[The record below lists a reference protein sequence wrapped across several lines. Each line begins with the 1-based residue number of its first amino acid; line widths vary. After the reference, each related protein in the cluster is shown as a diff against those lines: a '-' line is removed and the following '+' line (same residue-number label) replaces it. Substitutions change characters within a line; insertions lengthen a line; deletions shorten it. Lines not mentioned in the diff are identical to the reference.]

1 MNLRNKFPISLLC
14 TIANIDKSN
23 FYKWLKSY
31 SPDDYTDFD
40 NCLKYVFQISD
51 KTYGYRRM
59 HLSMNS
65 LGFNKNEKFI
75 RYMMKKLN
83 LKCEIRQKKTKYQK
97 PDNENNGKCI
107 NYLNQQFYPS
117 KPNRYY
123 SVDITCLKSKAG
135 MVYLNVIIDLF
146 GKIPVVYLSSY
157 SCNSELAEDT
167 IDLLVKKR
175 KNIKNA
181 MLHSD
186 QGVTYL
192 SKNYIQKLID
202 LKVIRSNSKKGYP
215 FDNACSENFF
225 SIFKVEKFYRLGYIP
240 ENKKEIDEIVEE
252 YINFYINKRI
262 SLSLNGFTQKKYYD
276 NYIENQKRLT
286 QKLC

>member
-1 MNLRNKFPISLLC
+1 MRLRSQFPVSLLC
-14 TIANIDKSN
+14 NIAKIDRSN
-23 FYKWLKSY
+23 FYKWLKQYNSKVN
-31 SPDDYTDFD
+31 DDFD
-40 NCLKYVFQISD
+40 STLINVFSECD

-59 HLSMNS
+59 HLAMNS

-97 PDNENNGKCI
+97 PDNESNGKCI

-240 ENKKEIDEIVEE
+240 ENKEEIDEIVEE

-262 SLSLNGFTQKKYYD
+262 SLSLNGLTPKKYYD

-286 QKLC
+286 QK